1 MEIKNLLKATRNLLN
16 EYDEYYG
23 REVGGEAAENIT
35 YELENIQGLIF
46 LENESEIDR
55 VRTSLKNKIK
65 ELKEKSPLDKD
76 KIEVYQTALGYLE
89 FYSLCDADAGYTSVE
104 ARNREIRE
112 RIEASNW
119 GNLIESVCESEEERK
134 VIESIIMRNE
144 IELLYDR
151 ALDKS
156 GCDYLCLDAYN
167 YGNVSWAIGDEKSYF
182 SIYSGPLSEIENE
195 HISYDRNLRIKNEDG
210 KYYSYGGV
218 NYDSYARDL
227 FVKNSEKQIEL
238 CLKLKKIYQEAQRTG
253 EFKGYYTT
261 YTPTYLEKMTSRCI
275 DKYNEYIEKMDKH
288 IETLKNKKYGR

>member
-1 MEIKNLLKATRNLLN
+1 MDIKNLLKSTRNLLK

-46 LENESEIDR
+46 IEDKSEVDR
-55 VRTSLKNKIK
+55 VRVSLRSKIK
-65 ELKEKSPLDKD
+65 ELKEKSPSEAEKLN
-76 KIEVYQTALGYLE
+76 VYKTALGYLE

-104 ARNREIRE
+104 ARNKEIRSRME
-112 RIEASNW
+112 SSDW
-119 GNLIESVCESEEERK
+119 GKLIESVCESEEERK
-134 VIESIIMRNE
+134 IIESIIMRNE
-144 IELLYDR
+144 VELLYDR

-167 YGNVSWAIGDEKSYF
+167 YGNVSWAVDEEKAYF
-182 SIYSGPLSEIENE
+182 LIYSGPLSEMENE
-195 HISYDRNLRIKNEDG
+195 HIAYGRNLRIKNPEG

-227 FVKNSEKQIEL
+227 FVANSEKQIEL

-261 YTPTYLEKMTSRCI
+261 YTPAYLEKMITRCI
-275 DKYNEYIEKMDKH
+275 DKYNDYIGKTDKH
-288 IETLKNKKYGR
+288 IQSLKNKKYGR